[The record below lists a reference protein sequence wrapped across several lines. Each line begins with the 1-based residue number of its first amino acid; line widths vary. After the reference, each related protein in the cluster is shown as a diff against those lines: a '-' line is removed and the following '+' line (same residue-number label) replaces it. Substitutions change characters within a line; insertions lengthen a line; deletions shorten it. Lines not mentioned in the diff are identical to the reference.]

1 MKRDTVLN
9 LCGLWAVWMDWLC
22 SRKLHIILLGVIFE
36 VERLQEVNPMLGK
49 L

>member
-22 SRKLHIILLGVIFE
+22 SRKLHIILLGVMDY
-36 VERLQEVNPMLGK
+36 VVGSCRVL
-49 L
+49 